1 VNTEERPPLNVL
13 QRYSGHTGLFDFV
26 TRQPE
31 GRWFV
36 SMSQGQWD
44 DVHAEAY
51 QAGAVL
57 VEVND
62 DENAVA
68 TYRRADSP

>member
-1 VNTEERPPLNVL
+1 MSAESRPPLNLL

-31 GRWFV
+31 GRWYV
-36 SMSQGQWD
+36 SMSEDQWD

-51 QAGAVL
+51 EIGAVL

-62 DENAVA
+62 DENVVA